1 MTLQHKEEKHLFIHC
16 EVPEGSVLTRQLPT
30 KGMLPKS
37 NTVDGAYE
45 HRFTLQKGSLS
56 VPVALHA
63 KVRSRKEL
71 HTSLKWHMEKL
82 PSTDGC
88 LELLLSPAPKDA
100 RVTVCGFVPEGT
112 SDPESVRVLFAGPE
126 AMNLRGSQKPSA
138 LGITTRRTRLAEHQ
152 AARL

>member
-1 MTLQHKEEKHLFIHC
+1 MFIHC

-30 KGMLPKS
+30 KGVLPRS
-37 NTVDGAYE
+37 TVVEGACV
-45 HRFTLQKGSLS
+45 HRFVLQKGSLS
-56 VPVALHA
+56 VPIALHA

-88 LELLLSPAPKDA
+88 LELLLLPAPKDA
-100 RVTVCGFVPEGT
+100 RVTICGFVPEGMA
-112 SDPESVRVLFAGPE
+112 DPESVRVLFSGPE
-126 AMNLRGSQKPSA
+126 TVNLRGNQKPPLLGSA
-138 LGITTRRTRLAEHQ
+138 TRRVRLAEHQ